1 MSAPAAACVQR
12 PASHALLSRRPA
24 LPARLSDDQYSDDED
39 VSWKVRRAA
48 AKTLAAILT
57 AYPEL
62 LGDLYPQV
70 CEVSS

>member
-1 MSAPAAACVQR
+1 V
-12 PASHALLSRRPA
+12 LLPRRSYW
-24 LPARLSDDQYSDDED
+24 PARLSDDQYSDDED

-70 CEVSS
+70 YKAPVLPLYHNAV

>member
-1 MSAPAAACVQR
+1 MRAQATP
-12 PASHALLSRRPA
+12 LLCG
-24 LPARLSDDQYSDDED
+24 ARLSDDQYSDDED

-62 LGDLYPQV
+62 LGDLYPQARDV
-70 CEVSS
+70 LP

>member
-1 MSAPAAACVQR
+1 MVSAF
-12 PASHALLSRRPA
+12 S
-24 LPARLSDDQYSDDED
+24 LPNGTANCAARLSDDQYSDDED

-48 AKTLAAILT
+48 AKALAAILT

-70 CEVSS
+70 LHGSP